1 MYVVVAAGGLGS
13 RGRRLLFP
21 PTLHVFGAAAD
32 LTEAEHVAL
41 SLSPAHCHGV
51 HLQNLWVRHKLV
63 HKLLT
68 IHFFNDILYVVVS
81 EGSAEFVIVH
91 IRLVLSNAP
100 EASHLFRL
108 QKLELPIIRRPA
120 DHVLVLR
127 LLEELEKELPQSDST
142 VHSKEL
148 KNSSP
153 YSPRRPPFQQYL
165 SQPSRSICQDTYMCV
180 SPGVLEV

>member
-1 MYVVVAAGGLGS
+1 MYY
-13 RGRRLLFP
+13 
-21 PTLHVFGAAAD
+21 
-32 LTEAEHVAL
+32 
-41 SLSPAHCHGV
+41 
-51 HLQNLWVRHKLV
+51 
-63 HKLLT
+63 
-68 IHFFNDILYVVVS
+68 LYVVVS

-127 LLEELEKELPQSDST
+127 LLEELEEELPQSDST

-148 KNSSP
+148 EGAE
-153 YSPRRPPFQQYL
+153 
-165 SQPSRSICQDTYMCV
+165 DTEY
-180 SPGVLEV
+180 